1 MERYANGVQM
11 FVAVARSAE
20 DLRLDR
26 RRAARQ
32 LGLFELERKSPS
44 VMVGKR
50 LVKAWRVPG
59 TLEFA
64 EHARIVARLA
74 EEFAKIET
82 TG

>member
-11 FVAVARSAE
+11 FLGVARSPE
-20 DLRLDR
+20 ELREDR

-50 LVKAWRVPG
+50 RLKAWRVPG
-59 TLEFA
+59 TSEYF

-74 EEFAKIET
+74 EEFARIEA
-82 TG
+82 